1 MEHILNHEKAHQKY
15 FEEMTAIPHGSYHE
29 QAYSAY
35 LVAFAKEHGLKWI
48 QDELYNVI
56 IYKDA
61 SAGYEDHAPV
71 LLQAHTD
78 MVCEKNKDTDFDF
91 EKDALKLYIED
102 GFLKARGTTLGADD
116 GVGVAYMLAL
126 LSDPDA
132 KHPPLECVFTVQEEV
147 GLFGAMA
154 LKKEYFQ
161 AKRMINLDDGGENA
175 TCTTSAGGVN
185 VIMQKERILV
195 PHDGNGYQI
204 DVFGLHGGH
213 SGGEIDK
220 EHGNANKLLA
230 RVLFTLN
237 RRYGVQLSWI
247 QGGIKDNAIPREA
260 SAAFVCQ
267 ADLETVAACVQE
279 MKTIFAK
286 ELEFSDAG
294 VDVAVKEVSCDGVL
308 CIEDSE
314 EVITLLMTL
323 PNGLRHHSMSIEGL
337 STASSNIGVVTTQEE
352 AIIINASLR
361 GAMESYV
368 DTLAMEMDALAEVF
382 GFHSEH
388 EARYPAWSYRADSP
402 MRECLKAVCQKVLGK
417 ELQLVAVHGGLEC
430 GVFKAM
436 DEDMDIVTMGPKMQ
450 DIHTPQEALDLA
462 SFDATFTLLRAY
474 LEEL

>member
-91 EKDALKLYIED
+91 EK
-102 GFLKARGTTLGADD
+102 
-116 GVGVAYMLAL
+116 
-126 LSDPDA
+126 DA

-294 VDVAVKEVSCDGVL
+294 VDVAVKEVACDGVL

>member
-1 MEHILNHEKAHQKY
+1 M
-15 FEEMTAIPHGSYHE
+15 
-29 QAYSAY
+29 
-35 LVAFAKEHGLKWI
+35 
-48 QDELYNVI
+48 
-56 IYKDA
+56 
-61 SAGYEDHAPV
+61 
-71 LLQAHTD
+71 
-78 MVCEKNKDTDFDF
+78 
-91 EKDALKLYIED
+91 
-102 GFLKARGTTLGADD
+102 
-116 GVGVAYMLAL
+116 
-126 LSDPDA
+126 
-132 KHPPLECVFTVQEEV
+132 
-147 GLFGAMA
+147 
-154 LKKEYFQ
+154 
-161 AKRMINLDDGGENA
+161 
-175 TCTTSAGGVN
+175 
-185 VIMQKERILV
+185 

-294 VDVAVKEVSCDGVL
+294 VDVAVKEVACDGVL